1 MITIDTKNTGK
12 NIKKFMQANGFKV
25 KDIQN
30 IFGFNTPS
38 CIYRWI
44 NGDAVPTID
53 NLIMLAHIFGVGLDD
68 IVCTT
73 KDNMF
78 IDAVPTDKIA

>member
-1 MITIDTKNTGK
+1 MITIDTFNTGK
-12 NIKKFMQANGFKV
+12 NIKNFMQTNGFKV

-73 KDNMF
+73 RDNMCTNT
-78 IDAVPTDKIA
+78 VHTDKIA